1 MGPPFTKLSIYCLQ
15 HRLEAPSAETIGL
28 LRCHRLLEVAA
39 KLENVAGVVKLGEN
53 GWEAG
58 QVVEGSDRDDLMVL
72 VERLEAELLEDIE
85 SSEEEPEW
93 EASPQVIIPFPVESW
108 FCLLLPLD
116 DKFCDRRNNRPRGF

>member
-1 MGPPFTKLSIYCLQ
+1 MDPPFTKLLIYCLQ

-93 EASPQVIIPFPVESW
+93 EASPQVIFPFPFESW

-116 DKFCDRRNNRPRGF
+116 YKFCDRRNNRPRGF

>member
-1 MGPPFTKLSIYCLQ
+1 M
-15 HRLEAPSAETIGL
+15 

-39 KLENVAGVVKLGEN
+39 KLENVAGVVKLGEH

-58 QVVEGSDRDDLMVL
+58 QVVEGSDRDDLMLL

-93 EASPQVIIPFPVESW
+93 EASPQVQILFPAAPE
-108 FCLLLPLD
+108 FCKILQS
-116 DKFCDRRNNRPRGF
+116 